1 MHKSEVGFY
10 GIFMNGGNPCFVYN
24 DGRVSKH
31 TIIDPLVL
39 NWEVLNLYT
48 TYLNMQ

>member
-24 DGRVSKH
+24 DGRVSK
-31 TIIDPLVL
+31 
-39 NWEVLNLYT
+39 YT
-48 TYLNMQ
+48 VHYGYEGYKNSK